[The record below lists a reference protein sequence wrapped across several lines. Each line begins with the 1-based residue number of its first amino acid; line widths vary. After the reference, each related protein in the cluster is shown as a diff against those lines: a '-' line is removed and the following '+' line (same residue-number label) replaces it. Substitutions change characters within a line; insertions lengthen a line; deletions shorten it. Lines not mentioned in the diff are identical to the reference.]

1 MRTSSMK
8 SRTAIAII
16 ALTLS
21 LAAVPRA
28 EAKPAQPRENRGVIA
43 TISQLFKHYLSVVVM
58 GDLPS
63 DPWPGANLPR
73 VGTTEIADPSALK
86 DELR

>member
-8 SRTAIAII
+8 SRTAITII

-21 LAAVPRA
+21 LAVSRA
-28 EAKPAQPRENRGVIA
+28 EAKPAQQKENRGVIA
-43 TISQLFKHYLSVVVM
+43 TICQLYKHYLRVVAT

-63 DPWPGANLPR
+63 DPWPVANVPH
-73 VGTTEIADPSALK
+73 VATPETTDPTAPKGS
-86 DELR
+86 LR